1 MNIEH
6 FIAKR
11 IAVTNTG
18 SFTKVII
25 RIAMAAIAVSLTVMI
40 LTTAIISG
48 FKQEISDKIFGFWG
62 HFHVTDSNIN
72 RNFEL
77 IPISKDEKFYDEIR
91 DIKQLEYQAEAKILG
106 FALKDKVVDKKT
118 YSGVKGVHPYIIL
131 PGLLSSKRN
140 FHGVLL
146 KGVDEAYDWTKME
159 AFIKDGKRITYLPDS
174 SSADILVSKNIAD
187 KMLIST
193 GDKVVLSFIRD
204 NQQIKKRFQV
214 CGIYNTGLEEY
225 DKRFGIV
232 DIKKLQEILGWNVNE
247 VQGMEVVLND
257 VRDLDVISE
266 YVYYEIL
273 PQQLYAE
280 SIRSKFPSIFEWLSL
295 QDINET
301 IILQLMVLVAII
313 NMITVLL
320 ILILERTQMI
330 GILKSLGMNNW
341 QVRKIFIYNAWYI
354 IFYGLIIGNILGL
367 GIALLQKHFNFIKLD
382 EANYYLDTAPIEINW
397 MALILLN
404 VGTFVVTLITLVLPT
419 MLITRITPVKALRF
433 D

>member
-62 HFHVTDSNIN
+62 HIHVTDSNIN

-341 QVRKIFIYNAWYI
+341 QVRKIFIYNAGYI
-354 IFYGLIIGNILGL
+354 IFYGLLIGNILGL
-367 GIALLQKHFNFIKLD
+367 SIALLQKHFNFIKLD

>member
-77 IPISKDEKFYDEIR
+77 IPISKDEKFYDAIR

-159 AFIKDGKRITYLPDS
+159 SFIKDGKRITYLPDS

-341 QVRKIFIYNAWYI
+341 QVRKIFIYNAGYI

>member
-341 QVRKIFIYNAWYI
+341 QVRKIFIYNAGYI

>member
-1 MNIEH
+1 M
-6 FIAKR
+6 R
-11 IAVTNTG
+11 
-18 SFTKVII
+18 
-25 RIAMAAIAVSLTVMI
+25 R
-40 LTTAIISG
+40 
-48 FKQEISDKIFGFWG
+48 
-62 HFHVTDSNIN
+62 
-72 RNFEL
+72 
-77 IPISKDEKFYDEIR
+77 
-91 DIKQLEYQAEAKILG
+91 
-106 FALKDKVVDKKT
+106 
-118 YSGVKGVHPYIIL
+118 
-131 PGLLSSKRN
+131 
-140 FHGVLL
+140 
-146 KGVDEAYDWTKME
+146 
-159 AFIKDGKRITYLPDS
+159 AFQI
-174 SSADILVSKNIAD
+174 KNIY
-187 KMLIST
+187 K
-193 GDKVVLSFIRD
+193 
-204 NQQIKKRFQV
+204 
-214 CGIYNTGLEEY
+214 TGLEEY

-341 QVRKIFIYNAWYI
+341 QVRKIFIYNAGYI

-419 MLITRITPVKALRF
+419 MLITRIAPVKALRF

>member
-106 FALKDKVVDKKT
+106 FALKDNVVDKKT

-159 AFIKDGKRITYLPDS
+159 AFIKDGKRITYLPDT

-341 QVRKIFIYNAWYI
+341 QVRKIFIYNAGYI

>member
-214 CGIYNTGLEEY
+214 CGTYNTGLEEY

-341 QVRKIFIYNAWYI
+341 QVRKIFIYNAGYI
-354 IFYGLIIGNILGL
+354 IFYGLLIGNILGL
-367 GIALLQKHFNFIKLD
+367 SIALLQKHFNFIKLD

>member
-62 HFHVTDSNIN
+62 HIHVTDSNIN

-341 QVRKIFIYNAWYI
+341 QVRKIFIYNAGYI
-354 IFYGLIIGNILGL
+354 IFYGLLIGNILGL

>member
-341 QVRKIFIYNAWYI
+341 QVRKIFIYNAGYI
-354 IFYGLIIGNILGL
+354 IFYGLLIGNILGL
-367 GIALLQKHFNFIKLD
+367 SIALLQKHFNFIKLD